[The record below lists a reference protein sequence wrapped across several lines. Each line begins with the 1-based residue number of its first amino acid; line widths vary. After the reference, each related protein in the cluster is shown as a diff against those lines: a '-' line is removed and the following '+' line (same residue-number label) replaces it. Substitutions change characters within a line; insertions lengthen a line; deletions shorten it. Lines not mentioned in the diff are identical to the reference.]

1 MKTGNGTTAPAA
13 KKDGNLKA
21 APEKAADFLSSCLI
35 AHVAASAGYPEPE
48 SDRLSVAHFRHIA
61 FEFRFG
67 KRFSGKIFLIP
78 VDKQAKMP
86 YSTKCPAKMIP

>member
-1 MKTGNGTTAPAA
+1 MTV
-13 KKDGNLKA
+13 

-48 SDRLSVAHFRHIA
+48 SDRLSVTHFRHIA
-61 FEFRFG
+61 FESRFG
-67 KRFSGKIFLIP
+67 KRFIGKNFLIP
-78 VDKQAKMP
+78 VDKHGKMP

>member
-1 MKTGNGTTAPAA
+1 MK
-13 KKDGNLKA
+13 KK
-21 APEKAADFLSSCLI
+21 
-35 AHVAASAGYPEPE
+35 PE
-48 SDRLSVAHFRHIA
+48 SNRLPKGDFRHIA